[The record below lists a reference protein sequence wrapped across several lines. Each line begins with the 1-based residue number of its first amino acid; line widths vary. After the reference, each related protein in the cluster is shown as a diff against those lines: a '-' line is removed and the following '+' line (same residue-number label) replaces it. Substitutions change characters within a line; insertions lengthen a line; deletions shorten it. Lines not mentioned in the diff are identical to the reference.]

1 MIRFLQNSGKT
12 TKMILGGMLVLI
24 CGAMVIT
31 LVPGGM
37 LGDAFGFGSPS
48 EKGVLARVGGQD
60 VTMTEVDQ
68 TARRIARQ
76 QFGGRSIPPQLLP
89 MFRQGAAQNLIT
101 QKALIAEAEHMGLKV
116 TDSELQDY
124 LQHGPFSQYLF
135 PNGQFI
141 GDDQYQNFVQQQVQ
155 MPSVQ
160 EFETALKQDLLMSK
174 LRAAVEG
181 PVNVS
186 PQDIEAE
193 YKRQNTKVK
202 FDYAVLSMDDV
213 MKQIKPSDAELKAY
227 YDQHSAQY
235 KNSIPEKRTVK
246 YAVVDNLQVASK
258 VQVTP
263 SDLQAYYRDNQ
274 DRYRVPEQV
283 QVRHI
288 LIKTPLPGPDGK
300 TDANAVKAAK
310 AKADDVLAKIK
321 AGGDFAELAKK
332 NSDDPGSAEKGGELG
347 WINRGQT
354 VPEFEKTAFSLKKG
368 ETSGLVQSSYGFHII
383 QLEDRHDAHVKTV
396 EEVKLEIEPIIR
408 QQKAAR
414 MAEDMAN
421 SLLSQAKSQGLEK
434 AAQAKGLEV
443 ITSNP
448 ITRTDTLPGV
458 GAAPQVMDAIFSAP
472 LNGSPEMD
480 AAPQGQ
486 VVFQVTDVKPPATP
500 TFDEIRAR
508 VESEFKADRAQ
519 QLMGQKLQELAD
531 KARSGHDLKKAAQ
544 QVGANFRTS
553 ELVGPQSQVPELGRM
568 ADGASVAFTMNKGDI
583 SNPVQ
588 TARGGAV
595 LMLTD
600 RQEPTADELAKGS
613 QQTRDSLLNAKRDQA
628 FQVFAAGLR
637 QRMEKDGKIRV
648 NKEEM
653 NRLMSR
659 SNEAGE

>member
-60 VTMTEVDQ
+60 VTMMEVDA

-76 QFGGRSIPPQLLP
+76 QFGGRSVPSQLLP

-101 QKALIAEAEHMGLKV
+101 QKALLAEAEHMGLKV
-116 TDSELQDY
+116 TDAELQDY

-135 PNGQFI
+135 PSGQFI
-141 GDDQYQNFVQQQVQ
+141 GDDQYQNFVQQMQ
-155 MPSVQ
+155 MPSVA
-160 EFETALKQDLLMSK
+160 EFETAVKQDLLMSK
-174 LRAAVEG
+174 LRSAVEG

-186 PQDIEAE
+186 AQDIEAE
-193 YKRQNTKVK
+193 FKRQNTKVK
-202 FDYAVLSMDDV
+202 FDYAVLSHDDV
-213 MKQIKPSDAELKAY
+213 MKQIKPTEAELKAY

-235 KNSIPEKRTVK
+235 KNSIPEKRQVQ
-246 YAVVDNLQVASK
+246 YAVIDTLQVASK
-258 VQVTP
+258 AQVTP
-263 SDLQAYYRDNQ
+263 GDLQSYYRENQ

-288 LIKTPLPGPDGK
+288 LVKTPLPGPDGK

-310 AKADDVLAKIK
+310 AKADDLLAKIK

-332 NSDDPGSAEKGGELG
+332 NSDDPGSGAKGGELG

-383 QLEDRHDAHVKTV
+383 QLEDKHDAHVKTL
-396 EEVKLEIEPIIR
+396 EEVKPEIEPIVR

-414 MAEDMAN
+414 LAEDMAN
-421 SLLSQAKSQGLEK
+421 SLLSQAKSQGLDK

-448 ITRTDTLPGV
+448 VTRTDTLPGI
-458 GAAPQVMDAIFSAP
+458 GASPQVMDAIFSAP
-472 LNGSPEMD
+472 LKGSPEM
-480 AAPQGQ
+480 AGTPQGQ

-508 VESEFKADRAQ
+508 VESEYKADRAQ
-519 QLMGQKLQELAD
+519 QLLGQKLQELAD
-531 KARSGHDLKKAAQ
+531 KARSQHDLKKAAQ
-544 QVGANFRTS
+544 QVGASFRTS
-553 ELVGPQSQVPELGRM
+553 EPVGPQSQVPELGRM

-595 LMLTD
+595 LMLSD
-600 RQEPTADELAKGS
+600 RQEPTADEFAKGS
-613 QQTRDSLLNAKRDQA
+613 QQTRDSLLQAKRDQA

-637 QRMEKDGKIRV
+637 ERMEKDGKIRV

-659 SNEAGE
+659 VNDQGE

>member
-1 MIRFLQNSGKT
+1 
-12 TKMILGGMLVLI
+12 MILGGMLVLI

-60 VTMTEVDQ
+60 VTMMEVDA

-76 QFGGRSIPPQLLP
+76 QFGGRSVPSQLLP

-101 QKALIAEAEHMGLKV
+101 QKALLAEAEHMGLKV
-116 TDSELQDY
+116 TDAELQDY

-135 PNGQFI
+135 PSGQFI
-141 GDDQYQNFVQQQVQ
+141 GDDQYQNFVQQMQ
-155 MPSVQ
+155 MPSVA
-160 EFETALKQDLLMSK
+160 EFETAVKQDLLMSK
-174 LRAAVEG
+174 LRSAVEG

-186 PQDIEAE
+186 AQDIEAE
-193 YKRQNTKVK
+193 FKRQNTKVK
-202 FDYAVLSMDDV
+202 FDYAVLSHDDV
-213 MKQIKPSDAELKAY
+213 MKQIKPREAELKAY

-235 KNSIPEKRTVK
+235 KNSIPEKREVQ
-246 YAVVDNLQVASK
+246 YAVIDTLQVASK
-258 VQVTP
+258 AQVTP
-263 SDLQAYYRDNQ
+263 GDLQSYYRENQ

-288 LIKTPLPGPDGK
+288 LVKTPLPGPDGK

-310 AKADDVLAKIK
+310 AKADDLLAKIK

-332 NSDDPGSAEKGGELG
+332 NSDDPGSGAKGGELG

-383 QLEDRHDAHVKTV
+383 QLEDKHDAHVKTL
-396 EEVKLEIEPIIR
+396 EEVKPEIEPIVR

-414 MAEDMAN
+414 LAEDMAN
-421 SLLSQAKSQGLEK
+421 SLLSQAKSQGLDK

-448 ITRTDTLPGV
+448 VTRTDTLPGI
-458 GAAPQVMDAIFSAP
+458 GASPQVMDAIFSAP
-472 LNGSPEMD
+472 LKGSPEM
-480 AAPQGQ
+480 AGTPQGQ

-508 VESEFKADRAQ
+508 VESEYKADRAQ
-519 QLMGQKLQELAD
+519 QLLGQKLQELAD
-531 KARSGHDLKKAAQ
+531 KARSQHDLKKAAQ
-544 QVGANFRTS
+544 QVGASFRTS
-553 ELVGPQSQVPELGRM
+553 EPVGPQSQVPELGRM

-595 LMLTD
+595 LMLSD
-600 RQEPTADELAKGS
+600 RQEPTADEFAKGS
-613 QQTRDSLLNAKRDQA
+613 QQTRDSLLQAKRDQA

-637 QRMEKDGKIRV
+637 ERMEKDGKIRV

-659 SNEAGE
+659 VNDQGE